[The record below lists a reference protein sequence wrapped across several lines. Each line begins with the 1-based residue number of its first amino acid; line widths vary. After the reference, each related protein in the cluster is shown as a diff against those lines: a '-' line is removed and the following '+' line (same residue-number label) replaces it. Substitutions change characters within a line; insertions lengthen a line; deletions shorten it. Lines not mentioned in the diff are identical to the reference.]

1 MLQGL
6 GKSGDLLECNKAQ
19 QFQKNQTFINQCIK
33 LENNMV
39 RVFFFSLDFRSTQN
53 FGAVHG

>member
-6 GKSGDLLECNKAQ
+6 RKSGDLLEPNKAQ

-33 LENNMV
+33 LEN
-39 RVFFFSLDFRSTQN
+39 
-53 FGAVHG
+53 